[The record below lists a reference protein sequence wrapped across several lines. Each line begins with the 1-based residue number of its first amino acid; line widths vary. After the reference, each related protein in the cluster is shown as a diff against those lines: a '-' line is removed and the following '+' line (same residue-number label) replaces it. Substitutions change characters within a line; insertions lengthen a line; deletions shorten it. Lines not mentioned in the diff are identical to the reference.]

1 MCDVVLFD
9 SRADTGAITVVFWGG
24 VECGK
29 AGITHDVSPETTDKD
44 ASDVS
49 RTFDTVIVSGSA
61 GMATGMGKT
70 GLPPKR

>member
-1 MCDVVLFD
+1 MCDVLFD

-29 AGITHDVSPETTDKD
+29 ACMTRDVSTETTDKG
-44 ASDVS
+44 AFGVS
-49 RTFDTVIVSGSA
+49 CTFDTAIVLGSA